1 MTLPPT
7 LEICARP
14 FNNGVCG
21 GIIYRPQPETSICA
35 RCGGSEAGVVYR
47 RVDLPPSASVGTSN
61 DMTLNATTFKVTD

>member
-1 MTLPPT
+1 MSQRDTGLPAS

-21 GIIYRPQPETSICA
+21 GLIYRPQPDVSVCS

-47 RVDLPPSASVGTSN
+47 RVDLPPSASVGSGV
-61 DMTLNATTFKVTD
+61 A

>member
-21 GIIYRPQPETSICA
+21 GIIYRPQPDVIVCG

-47 RVDLPPSASVGTSN
+47 RVD
-61 DMTLNATTFKVTD
+61 KEER